1 MSAEDDV
8 PPPTPPPPK
17 LPEVEQEST
26 DEILAA
32 APSIDEII
40 QAAEPVEDVL
50 AAEPSVDELL
60 GRARDESATKP
71 PPPEGDAA

>member
-1 MSAEDDV
+1 MSDQDDV
-8 PPPTPPPPK
+8 PTPPAPK

-40 QAAEPVEDVL
+40 KAAEPVEDVL

-60 GRARDESATKP
+60 GRDRDASPAKP
-71 PPPEGDAA
+71 DDAA

>member
-1 MSAEDDV
+1 MSADDDV
-8 PPPTPPPPK
+8 PTPTPPK

-40 QAAEPVEDVL
+40 KAAEPVEDVL
-50 AAEPSVDELL
+50 AAEPSVEELL
-60 GRARDESATKP
+60 GRDREEPPATP
-71 PPPEGDAA
+71 PDGGA

>member
-1 MSAEDDV
+1 MSAEDDL
-8 PPPTPPPPK
+8 PTPPPPP

-26 DEILAA
+26 DDILAA

-40 QAAEPVEDVL
+40 EAAEPVEDVL

-60 GRARDESATKP
+60 GRDRDESSGRVP
-71 PPPEGDAA
+71 PPDEAA